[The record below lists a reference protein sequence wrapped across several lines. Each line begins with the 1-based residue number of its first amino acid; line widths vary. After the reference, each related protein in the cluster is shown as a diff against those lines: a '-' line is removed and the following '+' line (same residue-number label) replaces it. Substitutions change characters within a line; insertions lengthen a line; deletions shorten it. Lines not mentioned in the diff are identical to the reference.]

1 MSLLC
6 PSETQG
12 SPSAPPSMATTGAQ
26 QNPKTGHSKEEGCL
40 CKRFLEA
47 YPWSPLGVKSIPG
60 VPGVHAP
67 NFLLLEGEGTKVSAS
82 ESGIFAKPKIS
93 WLLGLENEWLL
104 KTGSCNF

>member
-1 MSLLC
+1 MPLRDPGVSF
-6 PSETQG
+6 STSIHG
-12 SPSAPPSMATTGAQ
+12 HHWSSAKPQDGPQ
-26 QNPKTGHSKEEGCL
+26 QEEGCL